1 MRVRNT
7 SHIDNHKAS
16 TDDKNERMI
25 KALYTE
31 NKILKAKLKIA
42 DELCTG
48 EGGDLHY
55 RFLSRTNNNT
65 FLKKYL

>member
-1 MRVRNT
+1 MRKRNT
-7 SHIDNHKAS
+7 DHLD
-16 TDDKNERMI
+16 TDAEKNERML

-31 NKILKAKLKIA
+31 NKLLKAKLKIA
-42 DELCTG
+42 DELCAG
-48 EGGDLHY
+48 EGGNLHY